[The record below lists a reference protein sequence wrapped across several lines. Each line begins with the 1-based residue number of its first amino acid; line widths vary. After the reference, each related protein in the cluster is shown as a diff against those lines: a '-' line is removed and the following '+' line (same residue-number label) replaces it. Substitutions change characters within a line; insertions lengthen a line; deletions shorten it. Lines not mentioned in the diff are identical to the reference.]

1 MSQPWQ
7 NQYPVP
13 DIQRLEAALRPSS
26 LCARELARI
35 TNTGLVVTIDGELPM
50 MRGASTLQAAN
61 LPPPLRSELLPA
73 LELLVERHHP
83 EGLWLFGSW
92 ARGSASRR
100 SDVDLLVMGLSDKR
114 LLDAY
119 DAVLEALQDCRLPIQ
134 PLVAGQALLAKHGNS
149 PFWRTVKAEAIPLL
163 EGCLFP

>member
-1 MSQPWQ
+1 MPAERQQ
-7 NQYPVP
+7 
-13 DIQRLEAALRPSS
+13 A
-26 LCARELARI
+26 
-35 TNTGLVVTIDGELPM
+35 
-50 MRGASTLQAAN
+50 RGALQTAN
-61 LPPPLRSELLPA
+61 LPLALRAELLPA
-73 LELLVERHHP
+73 LEKLVQRHQP

-100 SDVDLLVMGLSDKR
+100 SDVDLLVMGLSDRR

-119 DAVLEALQDCRLPIQ
+119 DAVLEALHDCRLPVQ
-134 PLVAGQALLAKHGNS
+134 PLLAGQALLAKHGDS

>member
-1 MSQPWQ
+1 VSQPRQ
-7 NQYPVP
+7 NQHPVP
-13 DIQRLEAALRPSS
+13 DPQRQEAALRRSG

-35 TNTGLVVTIDGELPM
+35 TNTGLVVTIDGALPT
-50 MRGASTLQAAN
+50 MRTASTLQAAN
-61 LPPPLRSELLPA
+61 LPPALRSELLPA

-119 DAVLEALQDCRLPIQ
+119 DAVLEALQDCRLPFQ
-134 PLVAGQALLAKHGNS
+134 PLVGLARPCWPN
-149 PFWRTVKAEAIPLL
+149 TAILPS
-163 EGCLFP
+163 GAR